1 MRIALHSASINIR
14 CSNILLH
21 LKLSC
26 FNVAM
31 MSGFKISS
39 NMLDI
44 SSLEA
49 LTSQQTNWQS
59 PVLSSS
65 GDVNINV
72 PCTVPDYKLVGCQY
86 VM

>member
-1 MRIALHSASINIR
+1 MIFDILAFFLLFQTQGNTRITLHSVSVMIKR

-31 MSGFKISS
+31 MSGFKIPS
-39 NMLDI
+39 NVLDI

-49 LTSQQTNWQS
+49 HISQQTN
-59 PVLSSS
+59 
-65 GDVNINV
+65 
-72 PCTVPDYKLVGCQY
+72 
-86 VM
+86 

>member
-1 MRIALHSASINIR
+1 MRITLHSVSMIIS

-31 MSGFKISS
+31 MSGFKIPS
-39 NMLDI
+39 NVLDT

-49 LTSQQTNWQS
+49 HISQQTNWQI
-59 PVLSSS
+59 PVLSSF

-72 PCTVPDYKLVGCQY
+72 PCKVPDYKLVGCQY